1 MFALCSL
8 YIYPLLRTCA
18 TDIFAFTSSRY
29 KFVLELES
37 CMLRISIE
45 VCPIEILS
53 IRLANRRIGRRRQ
66 ESQIIVRYPIPYVFT

>member
-8 YIYPLLRTCA
+8 YLSTFTHLCHRYIR
-18 TDIFAFTSSRY
+18 AFTSSRY

-37 CMLRISIE
+37 CKLRIYIE

-66 ESQIIVRYPIPYVFT
+66 ESQIIVRHPIP